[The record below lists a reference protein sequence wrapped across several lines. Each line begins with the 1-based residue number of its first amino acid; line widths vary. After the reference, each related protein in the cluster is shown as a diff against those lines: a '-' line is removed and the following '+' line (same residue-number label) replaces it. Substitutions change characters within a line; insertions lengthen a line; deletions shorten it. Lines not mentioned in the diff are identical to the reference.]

1 MTNLSVNPEFLNTQ
15 TSKEIELLAADI
27 YRSLHDSGL
36 QAAVVKTGLQDDF
49 LLEFGQ
55 IFAREHLTLC
65 SRTFT
70 ENEIVQLVLQA
81 GTKAGH
87 EIGDFVRAVQAGIS
101 TFNNRE
107 EQC

>member
-1 MTNLSVNPEFLNTQ
+1 MDINPNFINTQ

-27 YRSLHDSGL
+27 YRSLHDAGL

-81 GTKAGH
+81 GDQAGH
-87 EIGDFVRAVQAGIS
+87 EIVEFAQAVQKAIAI
-101 TFNNRE
+101 FNERD